1 MEASTSEEFP
11 ENVVTSE
18 TIELPTAESEIST
31 VEPEAPE
38 AEVDISAEPEIPA
51 VEPEPVVLEGAHS
64 RLIYDPATGEYKYEF
79 K

>member
-1 MEASTSEEFP
+1 M
-11 ENVVTSE
+11 VTSE

-31 VEPEAPE
+31 VEPEA
-38 AEVDISAEPEIPA
+38 EVAISAEPEMPA